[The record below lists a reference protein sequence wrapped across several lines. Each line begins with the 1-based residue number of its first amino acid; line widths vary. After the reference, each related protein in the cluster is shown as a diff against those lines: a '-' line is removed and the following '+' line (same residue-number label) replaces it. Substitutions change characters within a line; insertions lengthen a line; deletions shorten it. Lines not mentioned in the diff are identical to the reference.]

1 HRSWVRSPPLA
12 PLFIKIFM
20 QYNIPHHILFVL
32 HSLEEAG
39 FEAFIVGG
47 SVRDLILGH
56 KTPVDWDITTNAL
69 PPQIQELFPDSV
81 YENTFGT
88 VGVKYRNPNETVEI
102 IEITTYRKESQ
113 YTDSRHPEQ
122 VEFVSELSQDL
133 ARRDFTVNA
142 LAMNRQGEIKDFFG
156 GLKDLKAKIIRTVG
170 EPQDRFNEDAL
181 RLMRAVRFAIQ
192 LDFKIESNTLNAI
205 QNLAPK
211 LKHIAKERIR
221 DELTKMM
228 QTPRAMQGYILL
240 KDSNLLQYSIPELL
254 EGVNVEQNGH
264 HIYDVW
270 EHLLRTMQHAC
281 DRSWSFDLRMAG
293 LLHDIAKPR
302 TKEGIGKT
310 STFHNHEIVG
320 ASMAYEILNR
330 LHYPK
335 KFVARISKLVRYH
348 MFYYDTNEVTE
359 ASIRKLIRN
368 VGFENIKDLIKLREC
383 DRIGSGTPKARP
395 YRLRHFEY
403 MTEKVMLD
411 PIDLSM
417 LAIDGNVLI
426 KELHIPAGPM
436 IGMILNV
443 LLAEILETPDNNT
456 VEYLKKQAKNLATQ
470 DLKDLKIKA
479 INLIEE
485 KQREQDEEIRR
496 KFFL

>member
-1 HRSWVRSPPLA
+1 
-12 PLFIKIFM
+12 M
-20 QYNIPHHILFVL
+20 NYNIPTHIIFIL
-32 HSLEEAG
+32 HTLEEAG

-47 SVRDLILGH
+47 SVRDLVLGD
-56 KTPVDWDITTNAL
+56 KKPVDWDITTNAL
-69 PPQIQELFPDSV
+69 PEQIQELFPDSV

-88 VGVKYRNPNETVEI
+88 VGVKYRRPDESVEI
-102 IEITTYRKESQ
+102 IEVTTYRKESQ

-142 LAMNRQGEIKDFFG
+142 LAMDKQGQIQDYFG
-156 GLKDLKAKIIRTVG
+156 GLDDLQAKIIRTVG
-170 EPQDRFNEDAL
+170 EPKDRFEEDAL

-192 LDFKIESNTLNAI
+192 LDFIIETKTLVAI
-205 QNLAPK
+205 QNLATN
-211 LKHIAKERIR
+211 LEHISKERIR

-228 QTPRAMQGYILL
+228 QTPRAINGYILL
-240 KDSNLLQYSIPELL
+240 RDTHLLPFIMPELL
-254 EGVNVEQNGH
+254 EGIGVEQNGH

-335 KFVARISKLVRYH
+335 KFAARISKLVRYH

-368 VGFENIKDLIKLREC
+368 VGVENIKDLIKLREC

-403 MTEKVMLD
+403 MTEKVLLD

-417 LAIDGNVLI
+417 LKIDGNILI
-426 KELHIPAGPM
+426 NELSITAGPI

-443 LLAEILETPDNNT
+443 LLAEILEDPSKNSI
-456 VEYLKKQAKNLATQ
+456 EYLKAQAQALATQ

-485 KQREQDEEIRR
+485 KQREQDEIIRK
-496 KFFL
+496 KFFV

>member
-1 HRSWVRSPPLA
+1 
-12 PLFIKIFM
+12 M
-20 QYNIPHHILFVL
+20 NYNIPNHILFIL
-32 HSLEEAG
+32 HTLEEAG

-47 SVRDLILGH
+47 SVRDLVLGN

-69 PPQIQELFPDSV
+69 PTQIQELFPDSV

-88 VGVKYRNPNETVEI
+88 VGVKHRHPDDMTEI
-102 IEITTYRKESQ
+102 IEVTTYRKEAE
-113 YTDSRHPEQ
+113 YKDNRHPDQ

-142 LAMNRQGEIKDFFG
+142 LAMNKQGEVQDFFG
-156 GLKDLKAKIIRTVG
+156 GIADLQAKVIRTVG
-170 EPQDRFNEDAL
+170 EPEDRFNEDAL
-181 RLMRAVRFAIQ
+181 RLMRAVRFAVQ
-192 LDFKIESNTLNAI
+192 LDFTIEPKTLQAI
-205 QNLAPK
+205 QSLASNLE
-211 LKHIAKERIR
+211 HIAQERIR

-228 QTPRAMQGYILL
+228 QTPRAINGYILL
-240 KDSNLLQYSIPELL
+240 KDSNLLPYIMPELL
-254 EGVNVEQNGH
+254 EGIGVEQNGH

-281 DRSWSFDLRMAG
+281 DMDWSFDLRMAG

-302 TKEGIGKT
+302 TKEGTGKT
-310 STFHNHEIVG
+310 CTFHNHEIVG

-335 KFVARISKLVRYH
+335 KFAARISKLVRYH

-368 VGFENIKDLIKLREC
+368 VGVENIKDLIKLREC

-403 MTEKVMLD
+403 MTEKVLLD

-417 LAIDGNVLI
+417 LKIDGNILI
-426 KELHIPAGPM
+426 KDLNIPAGPM

-443 LLAEILETPDNNT
+443 LLAEILENPDKNNL
-456 VEYLKKQAKNLATQ
+456 EYLKQQAQNLSTQ

-485 KQREQDEEIRR
+485 KQKAQDEEIRR
-496 KFFL
+496 KFFV

>member
-1 HRSWVRSPPLA
+1 
-12 PLFIKIFM
+12 M
-20 QYNIPHHILFVL
+20 NYNIPTHIIFIL
-32 HSLEEAG
+32 HTLEEAG

-47 SVRDLILGH
+47 SVRDLVLGD
-56 KTPVDWDITTNAL
+56 KKPVDWDITTNAL
-69 PPQIQELFPDSV
+69 PEQIQELFPDSV

-88 VGVKYRNPNETVEI
+88 VGVKYRRPDESVEI
-102 IEITTYRKESQ
+102 IEVTTYRKESQ
-113 YTDSRHPEQ
+113 YTDNRHPEQ

-142 LAMNRQGEIKDFFG
+142 LAMDKQGQIQDYFG
-156 GLKDLKAKIIRTVG
+156 GLDDLQAKIIRTVG
-170 EPQDRFNEDAL
+170 EPKDRFEEDAL

-192 LDFKIESNTLNAI
+192 LDFIIETKTLVAI
-205 QNLAPK
+205 QNLATN
-211 LKHIAKERIR
+211 LEHISKERIR

-228 QTPRAMQGYILL
+228 QTPRAINGYILL
-240 KDSNLLQYSIPELL
+240 RDTHLLPFIMPELL
-254 EGVNVEQNGH
+254 EGIGVEQNGH

-335 KFVARISKLVRYH
+335 KFAARISKLVRYH

-368 VGFENIKDLIKLREC
+368 VGVENIKDLIKLREC

-403 MTEKVMLD
+403 MTEKVLLD

-417 LAIDGNVLI
+417 LKIDGNILI
-426 KELHIPAGPM
+426 NELSITAGPI

-443 LLAEILETPDNNT
+443 LLAEILEDPSKNSI
-456 VEYLKKQAKNLATQ
+456 EYLKAQAQALATQ

-485 KQREQDEEIRR
+485 KQREQDEIIRK
-496 KFFL
+496 KFFV

>member
-1 HRSWVRSPPLA
+1 
-12 PLFIKIFM
+12 M
-20 QYNIPHHILFVL
+20 NYNIPNHILFIL
-32 HSLEEAG
+32 ITLEGAG

-47 SVRDLILGH
+47 SVRDLVLGN

-69 PPQIQELFPDSV
+69 PDQIQELFPDSV

-88 VGVKYRNPNETVEI
+88 VGVKYRKPDESVEI
-102 IEITTYRKESQ
+102 IEVTTYRKESQ
-113 YTDSRHPEQ
+113 YTDNRHPEQ

-142 LAMNRQGEIKDFFG
+142 LAMNRQGEIQDFFK
-156 GLKDLKAKIIRTVG
+156 GLDDLHARIIRTVG

-192 LDFKIESNTLNAI
+192 LDFTIEPNTLQAI
-205 QNLAPK
+205 QQLAPN
-211 LKHIAKERIR
+211 LEHIAKERIR

-228 QTPRAMQGYILL
+228 QTPRAMQGYV
-240 KDSNLLQYSIPELL
+240 LLQDSRLLPYIMPELE
-254 EGVNVEQNGH
+254 EGIGVEQNGH

-281 DRSWSFDLRMAG
+281 DMDWSFDLRMAG

-302 TKEGIGKT
+302 TKEGTGKT
-310 STFHNHEIVG
+310 CTFHNHEIVG

-335 KFVARISKLVRYH
+335 KFAARISKLVRYH

-359 ASIRKLIRN
+359 ASIRKLVRN
-368 VGFENIKDLIKLREC
+368 VGIENIKDLIKLREC

-403 MTEKVMLD
+403 MTEKVLLD

-417 LAIDGNVLI
+417 LKINGNILI
-426 KELHIPAGPM
+426 NDLNIKPGPM

-443 LLAEILETPDNNT
+443 LLAEILEDPTKNSL
-456 VEYLKKQAKNLATQ
+456 EYLKQQAQNLATK

-485 KQREQDEEIRR
+485 KQKMQDEEIRR
-496 KFFL
+496 KFFV

>member
-1 HRSWVRSPPLA
+1 
-12 PLFIKIFM
+12 M
-20 QYNIPHHILFVL
+20 NYNIPNHILFIL
-32 HSLEEAG
+32 HTLEEAG

-47 SVRDLILGH
+47 SVRDLVLGN

-69 PPQIQELFPDSV
+69 PEQIQELFPDSV

-88 VGVKYRNPNETVEI
+88 VGVKYRKPDESVEI
-102 IEITTYRKESQ
+102 IEVTTYRKESQ
-113 YTDSRHPEQ
+113 YTDNRHPEQ

-142 LAMNRQGEIKDFFG
+142 LAMNRQGEIQDFFG
-156 GLKDLKAKIIRTVG
+156 GLDDLKAKIIRTVG
-170 EPQDRFNEDAL
+170 DPQDRFNEDAL

-192 LDFKIESNTLNAI
+192 LDFTIEPKTLQAI
-205 QNLAPK
+205 QNLAPN
-211 LKHIAKERIR
+211 LEHIAQERIR

-228 QTPRAMQGYILL
+228 QTPRAMQGYVLL
-240 KDSNLLQYSIPELL
+240 KDSHLLPYIMPELL
-254 EGVNVEQNGH
+254 EGIGVEQNGH

-281 DRSWSFDLRMAG
+281 DMDWSFDLRMAG

-302 TKEGIGKT
+302 TKEGTGKT
-310 STFHNHEIVG
+310 CTFHNHEIVG

-335 KFVARISKLVRYH
+335 KFAARISKLVRYH

-368 VGFENIKDLIKLREC
+368 VGVENIKDLIKLREC

-403 MTEKVMLD
+403 MTEKVLLD

-417 LAIDGNVLI
+417 LKIDGNILI
-426 KELHIPAGPM
+426 SELNIKPGPM

-443 LLAEILETPDNNT
+443 LLAEILEDPSKNN
-456 VEYLKKQAKNLATQ
+456 VEYLKSQAQALATQ

-485 KQREQDEEIRR
+485 KQKAQDEEIRR

>member
-1 HRSWVRSPPLA
+1 MNH
-12 PLFIKIFM
+12 
-20 QYNIPHHILFVL
+20 NIPAHIIFIL
-32 HSLEEAG
+32 HTLEEAG

-47 SVRDLILGH
+47 SVRDLVLGDKH
-56 KTPVDWDITTNAL
+56 PVDWDITTNAL
-69 PPQIQELFPDSV
+69 PEQIQELFPDSV

-88 VGVKYRNPNETVEI
+88 VGVKYRRPDESVEI
-102 IEITTYRKESQ
+102 IEVTTYRKESQ
-113 YTDSRHPEQ
+113 YIDNRHPEQ

-142 LAMNRQGEIKDFFG
+142 LAMDKQGQIQDYFG
-156 GLKDLKAKIIRTVG
+156 GLDDLQAKIIRTVG
-170 EPQDRFNEDAL
+170 EPKDRFGEDAL

-192 LDFKIESNTLNAI
+192 LDFIIEPQTLEVI
-205 QNLAPK
+205 QNLAPT
-211 LKHIAKERIR
+211 LENIAKERVR

-228 QTPRAMQGYILL
+228 QTPRAMNGYILL
-240 KDSNLLQYSIPELL
+240 RDTNLLQFIMPELL
-254 EGVNVEQNGH
+254 EGIGIEQNGH

-281 DRSWSFDLRMAG
+281 DMDWSFDLRMAG

-302 TKEGIGKT
+302 TKEGTGKT
-310 STFHNHEIVG
+310 CTFHNHEIVG

-335 KFVARISKLVRYH
+335 KFAARISKLVRYH

-359 ASIRKLIRN
+359 SSIRKLIRN
-368 VGFENIKDLIKLREC
+368 VGAENIKDLIKLREC

-403 MTEKVMLD
+403 MTEKVLLD

-417 LAIDGNVLI
+417 LKIDGNVLI
-426 KELHIPAGPM
+426 NELSIPAGPI

-443 LLAEILETPDNNT
+443 LLAEILEDPSKNNPD
-456 VEYLKKQAKNLATQ
+456 YLKTQAQILATQ
-470 DLKDLKIKA
+470 DLKDLKFKA

-485 KQREQDEEIRR
+485 KQREQDDIIRK
-496 KFFL
+496 KFFV

>member
-1 HRSWVRSPPLA
+1 
-12 PLFIKIFM
+12 M
-20 QYNIPHHILFVL
+20 QYNIPNHILFIL
-32 HSLEEAG
+32 HTLEEAG

-47 SVRDLILGH
+47 SVRDLLLGN
-56 KTPVDWDITTNAL
+56 KEPVDWDITTNAL
-69 PPQIQELFPDSV
+69 PLQIQELFPDSV

-88 VGVKYRNPNETVEI
+88 VGVKYRKPDESVEI
-102 IEITTYRKESQ
+102 IEVTTYRKESQ
-113 YTDSRHPEQ
+113 YTDNRHPEQ

-142 LAMNRQGEIKDFFG
+142 LAMNRQGEIQDFFG
-156 GLKDLKAKIIRTVG
+156 GLDDLKARIIRTVG

-192 LDFKIESNTLNAI
+192 LDFIVEPKTLQSIQKLASNLE
-205 QNLAPK
+205 
-211 LKHIAKERIR
+211 HIAKERIR

-228 QTPRAMQGYILL
+228 HTPRAMQGYVLL
-240 KDSNLLQYSIPELL
+240 KDSRLLPYIMPELE
-254 EGVNVEQNGH
+254 EGIGVEQNGH

-281 DRSWSFDLRMAG
+281 DMDWSFDLRMAG

-302 TKEGIGKT
+302 TKEGTGKT
-310 STFHNHEIVG
+310 CTFHNHEIVG

-335 KFVARISKLVRYH
+335 KFAARISKLVRYH

-368 VGFENIKDLIKLREC
+368 VGVENIKDLIKLREC

-403 MTEKVMLD
+403 MTEKVLLD

-417 LAIDGNVLI
+417 LKIDGNILI
-426 KELHIPAGPM
+426 NELNIKPGPM

-443 LLAEILETPDNNT
+443 LLAEILENPSKNNID
-456 VEYLKKQAKNLATQ
+456 YLKSQAQALATQ
-470 DLKDLKIKA
+470 ELKDLKIKA

-485 KQREQDEEIRR
+485 KQKAQDEEIRR

>member
-1 HRSWVRSPPLA
+1 
-12 PLFIKIFM
+12 M
-20 QYNIPHHILFVL
+20 NYNIPTHIIFIL
-32 HSLEEAG
+32 HTLEEAG

-47 SVRDLILGH
+47 SVRDLVLGD
-56 KTPVDWDITTNAL
+56 KKPVDWDITTNAL
-69 PPQIQELFPDSV
+69 PEQIQELFPDSV

-88 VGVKYRNPNETVEI
+88 VGVKYRRPDESVEI
-102 IEITTYRKESQ
+102 IEVTTYRKESQ
-113 YTDSRHPEQ
+113 YTDNRHPEQ

-142 LAMNRQGEIKDFFG
+142 LAMDKQGQIQDYFG
-156 GLKDLKAKIIRTVG
+156 GLDDLQAKIIRTVG
-170 EPQDRFNEDAL
+170 EPKDRFEEDAL

-192 LDFKIESNTLNAI
+192 LDFIIEPKTLVAI
-205 QNLAPK
+205 QNLAPN
-211 LKHIAKERIR
+211 LEHIAQERIR

-228 QTPRAMQGYILL
+228 QTPRAMNGYILL
-240 KDSNLLQYSIPELL
+240 RDTNLLQFVIPELL
-254 EGVNVEQNGH
+254 EGIGVEQNGH

-335 KFVARISKLVRYH
+335 KFAARISKLVRYH

-368 VGFENIKDLIKLREC
+368 VGVENIKDLIKLREC

-403 MTEKVMLD
+403 MTEKVLLD

-417 LAIDGNVLI
+417 LKIDGNILI
-426 KELHIPAGPM
+426 HELSITAGPI

-443 LLAEILETPDNNT
+443 LLAEILEDPSKNSI
-456 VEYLKKQAKNLATQ
+456 EYLKTQAQALATQ

-485 KQREQDEEIRR
+485 KQREQDEIIRK
-496 KFFL
+496 KFFV